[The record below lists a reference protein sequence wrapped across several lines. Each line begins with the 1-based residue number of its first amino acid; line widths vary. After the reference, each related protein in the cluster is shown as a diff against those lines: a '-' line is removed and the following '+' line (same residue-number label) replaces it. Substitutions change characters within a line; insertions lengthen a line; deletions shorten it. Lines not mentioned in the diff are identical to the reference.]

1 MSSNSGAEY
10 LKTRCLEKAGHV
22 ETEDDPSKDLKLF
35 LEDCWRCLYR
45 DVRNQPEQPAA
56 MFQASEQQQYKQSID
71 SKKSIRGYYNT
82 LGGR

>member
-1 MSSNSGAEY
+1 MSSNSGAQY

-35 LEDCWRCLYR
+35 LKDCWRCLYR
-45 DVRNQPEQPAA
+45 GVRNQPEQPAA